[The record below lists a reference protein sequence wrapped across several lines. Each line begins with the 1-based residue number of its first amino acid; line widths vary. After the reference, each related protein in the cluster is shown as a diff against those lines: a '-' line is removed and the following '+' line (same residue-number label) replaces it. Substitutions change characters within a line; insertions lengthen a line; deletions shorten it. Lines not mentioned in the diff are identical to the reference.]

1 MFAVMST
8 QMRAVLKTAGAP
20 GELTLGQTAVPAC
33 DSNQALVR
41 VRAVSFNR
49 GELFRVQFAPV
60 GHPIGWDV
68 AGVVEKAA
76 ADGSGPA
83 AGTRVTGFVPAAHG
97 WAELAPMITSYM
109 APIPDGV
116 SDQDAAALPVAA
128 LTALYALERGQRL
141 LGQRVLVTGASGG
154 VGMIGCQLAR
164 LMGATVIAQVRRAD
178 HVDAVRKAGADE
190 VVVDATGETLA
201 AGEELHLIL
210 DGVGGKLLAR
220 TMARLA
226 TGGTAVMYGVTAE
239 TKVEVDLVPMLFAGD
254 SSLQGFNLYHEAR
267 FQAPAR
273 GLARLLSLVKSRR
286 LDPFVSRTASWT
298 EVGREAADFMARK
311 HPGKVVLLV
320 D

>member
-1 MFAVMST
+1 MFAAMSN

-20 GELTLGQTAVPAC
+20 AELAVGQSAVPAC

-83 AGTRVTGFVPAAHG
+83 VGTRVVGFLPAANG
-97 WAELAPMITSYM
+97 WAELAPVITSYM
-109 APIPDGV
+109 APIPEGV
-116 SDQDAAALPVAA
+116 SEQDAAALPVAA
-128 LTALYALERGQRL
+128 LTALYALERGRRL

-154 VGMIGCQLAR
+154 VGMFGCQLAR

-201 AGEELHLIL
+201 AGQAFHLIL
-210 DGVGGKLLAR
+210 DGVGGKVLAR
-220 TMARLA
+220 TMAKLVA
-226 TGGTAVMYGVTAE
+226 GGTAVMYGVTAE
-239 TKVEVDLVPMLFAGD
+239 TKAEVDLPSMLFSGD
-254 SSLQGFNLYHEAR
+254 VSLQGFNLYHEAR
-267 FQAPAR
+267 FEAPAR
-273 GLARLLSLVKSRR
+273 GLARLLSLVKSGR

-311 HPGKVVLLV
+311 HPGKIVLLV